1 MANNNEAQ
9 TQTTTT
15 AAGTPGTSGERSDRE
30 SETFTVTSE
39 LTPELREKISQRALE
54 LFSSHGGE
62 NVDQAMDDWLQAE
75 TEVLREAAK
84 SEHPEQES

>member
-1 MANNNEAQ
+1 MVNNNKAQ
-9 TQTTTT
+9 TQPNTT
-15 AAGTPGTSGERSDRE
+15 ATSIPGTSGERPDRE
-30 SETFTVTSE
+30 SFTVTSE

-84 SEHPEQES
+84 SKHPEQES